1 MSTKV
6 TRQTVTYYLP
16 DSPSREDFVENTFY
30 NNTINCL
37 LTNISELDSINAV
50 TDNEISRKSGSGYD
64 KTITQTNTTSS
75 WTNYNALK
83 NINNSIQ
90 KTNIVTA
97 NDIGII
103 YNIAQLL
110 LQQMN
115 SKTDKYWTTCQMV
128 CQTACQATCQLACQ
142 SCYGGTCHD
151 KHCGG
156 GF

>member
-16 DSPSREDFVENTFY
+16 DSPSREEFVENTFY

-37 LTNISELDSINAV
+37 LTNISELYSINAV